1 MKHHKSDTQGLVRPY
16 RPLPSDFRAVFIAM
30 GWDGIED
37 HYRTNWRCIR
47 RWIEEA
53 GGEELR
59 AARREVTGSVAR
71 PSKRSRYVMG
81 RTLTAVTERRKD
93 KAGTDA

>member
-1 MKHHKSDTQGLVRPY
+1 MAGDKKRVNDTGLIRPY
-16 RPLPSDFRAVFIAM
+16 RPCPRDFRERFLEM

-53 GGEELR
+53 GGEALR
-59 AARREVTGSVAR
+59 EERRAVSGGTAR
-71 PSKRSRYVMG
+71 PKLRSKASRYVMG
-81 RTLTAVTERRKD
+81 QTRNPARQ
-93 KAGTDA
+93 